1 MKKKVL
7 IITYY
12 WPPMGGGGVQRW
24 LKTTKYIRDFGWEPV
39 IFTADNAEISIYDES
54 LISDLP
60 DKLEVI
66 KSKIWEPFG
75 LYKKLMGMK
84 DEKINPG
91 FLQKSRRS
99 SFLQYISIWIRGN
112 FFIPDA
118 KIFWLQ
124 PSVEKI
130 EAYLKENKI
139 DAIISTGPPHTT
151 HLIANSI
158 ISKYNIPWIADFRD
172 PWTNIDFYHKLKL
185 TPFADRKH
193 RSLEKTVLRNADK
206 IVTVSKS
213 WASDFKHIIDVDPIV
228 IHNGYDP
235 SDFVNKEDLCLDE
248 DFSITHIGSL
258 NEDRNPYILW
268 KVLAEMI
275 RDNEDF
281 SNNLKI
287 QLIGPIDITVKE
299 DLSNYGLMDNTVLI
313 ESLPHNQVIDYIIKS
328 QILLLP
334 LNNVPNIDGVIPGKM
349 YEYIGAKRPI
359 LCIGKE
365 DGDAAEIIKA
375 TQTGKVV
382 SFSDE
387 SKLKNEL
394 ISMYTSYKDS
404 SLTLESQDYTK
415 YSRKLLASKFANL
428 LDIIAS

>member
-1 MKKKVL
+1 MKKVL

-24 LKTTKYIRDFGWEPV
+24 LKTTKYIRDFGWEPI

-54 LISDLP
+54 LTKDLP
-60 DKLEVI
+60 DNIEVI
-66 KSKIWEPFG
+66 RSKIWEPFG

-91 FLQKSRRS
+91 FLQKRRRS
-99 SFLQYISIWIRGN
+99 NFLQYLSIWIRGN

-118 KIFWLQ
+118 KIFWLK
-124 PSVEKI
+124 PSINKI
-130 EAYLKENKI
+130 EDYLKENRV

-151 HLIANSI
+151 HLIANSV
-158 ISKYNIPWIADFRD
+158 ISKHNIPWIADFRD

-185 TPFADRKH
+185 TSFADRKH
-193 RSLEKTVLRNADK
+193 KMLEKNVLRNADK

-213 WASDFKHIIDVDPIV
+213 WASDFKRIIDVNPIV

-235 SDFVNKEDLCLDE
+235 SDFVNKEHLSLDE
-248 DFSITHIGSL
+248 DFSLTHIGSL

-268 KVLAEMI
+268 KVLSEMI
-275 RDNEDF
+275 RDNVDF
-281 SNNLKI
+281 SKNLKI

-299 DLSNYGLMDNTVLI
+299 ALSNYGLLNNTVLF

-334 LNNVPNIDGVIPGKM
+334 LNDVPNIDGVIPGKM

-359 LCIGKE
+359 ICIGKE

-375 TQTGKVV
+375 TKSGKVV

-394 ISMYTSYKDS
+394 TGMYNSYKNTSLSLDS
-404 SLTLESQDYTK
+404 HDYTK
-415 YSRKLLASKFANL
+415 YSRRLLASKFANL
-428 LDIIAS
+428 LDIITV

>member
-91 FLQKSRRS
+91 FLQKSRKS

-118 KIFWLQ
+118 KIFWLK
-124 PSVEKI
+124 PSIKKI
-130 EAYLKENKI
+130 EAYLKENRI

-158 ISKYNIPWIADFRD
+158 ISKHNIPWIADFRD

-185 TPFADRKH
+185 TPFADRKY
-193 RSLEKTVLRNADK
+193 RSLEKTVLKNANK

-313 ESLPHNQVIDYIIKS
+313 ESLADHQGRTHII
-328 QILLLP
+328 
-334 LNNVPNIDGVIPGKM
+334 
-349 YEYIGAKRPI
+349 
-359 LCIGKE
+359 
-365 DGDAAEIIKA
+365 
-375 TQTGKVV
+375 
-382 SFSDE
+382 
-387 SKLKNEL
+387 
-394 ISMYTSYKDS
+394 
-404 SLTLESQDYTK
+404 
-415 YSRKLLASKFANL
+415 
-428 LDIIAS
+428 